1 MTSDA
6 SGAGD
11 WCSWTVGEF
20 ALSWIFLCSWLLPGE
35 LLFQKELARSA
46 TYVRLPS
53 NYRKLLHFFWT
64 SKNTLSEALHIL
76 VSASREAIWTS
87 SESEKNQNYDVWT
100 LQLNYD
106 VFTLQLDYAS
116 LQVRG
121 WRKESFLDYKWS
133 CGCIQKFHLCSKL
146 IYSTQCLLIKYH
158 QVDGTAV
165 AIFNWGEGGG
175 KKKYIFK
182 NLFSSS
188 ALVSYMCIGHGDTS
202 GITCFLYTI

>member
-1 MTSDA
+1 MHQVLET
-6 SGAGD
+6 GALGQLE
-11 WCSWTVGEF
+11 SLHSAEF
-20 ALSWIFLCSWLLPGE
+20 FFVAGFCLVSYCFRRNWQEVPLMWGCPAITESY
-35 LLFQKELARSA
+35 S
-46 TYVRLPS
+46 
-53 NYRKLLHFFWT
+53 HFFWT